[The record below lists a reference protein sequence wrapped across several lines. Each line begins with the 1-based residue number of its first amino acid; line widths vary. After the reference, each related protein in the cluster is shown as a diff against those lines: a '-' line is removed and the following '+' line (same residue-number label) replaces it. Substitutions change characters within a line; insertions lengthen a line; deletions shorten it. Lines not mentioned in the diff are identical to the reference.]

1 MTLGENQVENLEK
14 KPKTYADTWN
24 MQKALPDLW
33 IQTQEA
39 VMLTTTPLCCKKRE
53 HAEHA
58 QPWKK
63 RFSTNNYV
71 NSDWT
76 ALQVYEMY
84 HNAIDFFS
92 LAWSII

>member
-1 MTLGENQVENLEK
+1 MKHAKGPTWPVDSNPGGSNANHHTTVLQKKRACWACPALEK
-14 KPKTYADTWN
+14 K
-24 MQKALPDLW
+24 
-33 IQTQEA
+33 
-39 VMLTTTPLCCKKRE
+39 V
-53 HAEHA
+53 
-58 QPWKK
+58 
-63 RFSTNNYV
+63 STNNYV